1 MGNRFQVCLP
11 AQTHAEML
19 LSENFTADLPR
30 VNGELVLV
38 VDDEV
43 SVREITHQTL
53 EAFDNKATLA

>member
-11 AQTHAEML
+11 AQTHAEMP

-30 VNGELVLV
+30 GNGELVLV

>member
-1 MGNRFQVCLP
+1 MP
-11 AQTHAEML
+11 

-30 VNGELVLV
+30 GNGELVLV